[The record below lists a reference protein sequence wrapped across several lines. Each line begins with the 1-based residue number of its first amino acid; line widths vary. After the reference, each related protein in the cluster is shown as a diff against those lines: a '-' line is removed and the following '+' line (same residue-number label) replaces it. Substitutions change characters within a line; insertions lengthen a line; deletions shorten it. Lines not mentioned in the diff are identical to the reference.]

1 MTSNKKNFSGA
12 TLTDIAKEAGV
23 SKATVSMALNGNK
36 KIAPATAAK
45 ILKIAKER
53 KYRPNAFA
61 KGLSTGKSQI
71 ISLILLARLGDPAE
85 WILQPS
91 WMFYN
96 PIFRGVTTVISRKK
110 YQLQFEFINLSFQD
124 YKTIIANTIREGRT
138 DGMLLLVTNEFDHS
152 FLMELTG
159 YAVPIIILNKELT
172 PDFNSVELNNYAG
185 AYEAVSYLISLG
197 HRKIAHIKGPED
209 SYNAQKNYHGYVNA
223 LRDNRIQIGDDYI
236 LTGDW
241 KIESAK
247 ELMSK
252 LLKLASPPTAVF
264 CASDHM
270 AIGAMQA
277 ITEAGLSVPRDIS
290 VIGCDDTEVSR
301 VVTPKL
307 TTIASPLEEFGRIA
321 AETLMSDIES
331 NGANTLSKK
340 HILLTPVLLKRDSCA
355 QIKDKI

>member
-1 MTSNKKNFSGA
+1 MASHNKKNFPGA
-12 TLTDIAKEAGV
+12 TLSDIANEAGV
-23 SKATVSMALNGNK
+23 SKATVSMALNGSS
-36 KIAPATAAK
+36 KISQATAAK
-45 ILKIAKER
+45 ILKVAKEK

-71 ISLILLARLGDPAE
+71 ISLILLARLGSPTE

-96 PIFRGVTTVISRKK
+96 PIFRGVSTVISRKK

-124 YKTIIANTIREGRT
+124 YQTIVADTIREGRT
-138 DGMLLLVTNEFDHS
+138 DGMLLLVTNEFDHL
-152 FLMELTG
+152 FLKELTDYG
-159 YAVPIIILNKELT
+159 VPIIVLNKELT
-172 PDFNSVELNNYAG
+172 PDFSSVELNTYAG

-197 HRKIAHIKGPED
+197 HREIAHIRGPED
-209 SYNAQKNYHGYVNA
+209 SYNAQKNFHGYVNA
-223 LRDNRIQIGDDYI
+223 LRDNRIQIQDDYI

-252 LLKLASPPTAVF
+252 FLKLTSPPTAVF
-264 CASDHM
+264 CSSDHM

-277 ITEAGLSVPRDIS
+277 IIEAGLSVPGDIS
-290 VIGCDDTEVSR
+290 VIGCDDMEVSK
-301 VVTPKL
+301 VITPKL
-307 TTIASPLEEFGRIA
+307 TTIASPLEELGRIA

-331 NGANTLSKK
+331 NGTDVLSKR
-340 HILLTPVLLKRDSCA
+340 HILLTPVLLRRDSCA
-355 QIKDKI
+355 RI